1 MATGVQ
7 DLKVYQEAV
16 ALGGDAVRLL
26 RHGTR
31 REVKAVVDH
40 VMLTALAVADGVA
53 EGYASLTPAEQRRCY
68 REARLSL
75 ARLESSL
82 AVARHAELLRPDAH
96 ARLST
101 RANAVARLLAGY
113 LSYLE
118 RQIGEREA
126 RVHQGQP
133 PAPAALTAAGPLP
146 IAAQHG

>member
-16 ALGGDAVRLL
+16 ALGGDVVRLL
-26 RHGTR
+26 RQGTR
-31 REVKAVVDH
+31 REVKAVADH
-40 VMLTALAVADGVA
+40 VMLAALAVAGGVA
-53 EGYASLTPAEQRRCY
+53 EGYASLTPADQRRCY
-68 REARLSL
+68 RQARLAL
-75 ARLESSL
+75 AQLESSL

-118 RQIGEREA
+118 RHAPERET
-126 RVHQGQP
+126 RP
-133 PAPAALTAAGPLP
+133 PSTTLPSHGLPAAATHVE
-146 IAAQHG
+146 QT